1 MTTKLKYL
9 PLCILLVS
17 LAACSS
23 KDKHE
28 NNQAVES
35 QTQEDTVSLDAIN
48 EKSAIIVAKDK
59 LSADQSWQQAESKVL
74 FPDPKIFYPKQ
85 RESLDFSETPN
96 VVNDFSFL
104 KDYERVKSLLNLNR
118 DQIFVIGDKDRDTE
132 ENNVLLD
139 LSTDEYFKYANN
151 LAINYVR
158 YLKSPN
164 IQPKQEFE
172 KTQDYDNRVKQ
183 AQRDAE
189 NNAIDY
195 DVDLLQKALNR
206 SVEDISLA
214 LSNRAYHY
222 DPDTE
227 QLSLDLEQEDKNGSS
242 IVVSKILLK
251 VQPELAKL
259 IVENLTLLKMG
270 YVFNFH
276 DNKLNFEGVFFYFNQ
291 ISKANRSGDPVELR
305 ANITPVFKPIE
316 FKQKSVMHAVPA
328 SPEITEKLEATPFKD
343 VLKSPLWNFKFGLE
357 NYFSPEDLIKK
368 YQKQQEQEQ
377 VVSEPEQESSAL

>member
-28 NNQAVES
+28 NNQAIED
-35 QTQEDTVSLDAIN
+35 QTQENTVSLDAIN
-48 EKSAIIVAKDK
+48 EKSAVIIAKDK

-151 LAINYVR
+151 LAINYIR

-183 AQRDAE
+183 AQLDAE

-195 DVDLLQKALNR
+195 DVELLQKALNR

-227 QLSLDLEQEDKNGSS
+227 QLSLDLEQENKSGSS
-242 IVVSKILLK
+242 MVVSKILIK
-251 VQPELAKL
+251 VQPDLAKL

-276 DNKLNFEGVFFYFNQ
+276 DNKLHLEGIFFYFNQ
-291 ISKANRSGDPVELR
+291 ISKANRSGDPVEMR
-305 ANITPVFKPIE
+305 ANITPVFKPLE
-316 FKQKSVMHAVPA
+316 FKQKSAMHTLVA
-328 SPEITEKLEATPFKD
+328 SSELTDKLAATPFKNIMT
-343 VLKSPLWNFKFGLE
+343 SPLWNFKFGLE
-357 NYFSPEDLIKK
+357 NYLSPEDLIKK

-377 VVSEPEQESSAL
+377 VLSEPVQESSAL

>member
-1 MTTKLKYL
+1 MTMKLKYL
-9 PLCILLVS
+9 PLYILLVG

-48 EKSAIIVAKDK
+48 EKSAVIVAKDK
-59 LSADQSWQQAESKVL
+59 LSPDQSWQQAESKVL

-172 KTQDYDNRVKQ
+172 KTQDYDNRVKL
-183 AQRDAE
+183 AQQDAE

-195 DVDLLQKALNR
+195 DVELLQKALNR

-227 QLSLDLEQEDKNGSS
+227 QLSLDLEQENKSGSS
-242 IVVSKILLK
+242 VVVSKILFK

-270 YVFNFH
+270 YVFNFQ

-291 ISKANRSGDPVELR
+291 ISKANRSGDPVEMR
-305 ANITPVFKPIE
+305 ANITPVFKPLE
-316 FKQKSVMHAVPA
+316 FKQKSVMHALPA
-328 SPEITEKLEATPFKD
+328 SPEITEKLETTPFKD
-343 VLKSPLWNFKFGLE
+343 VLQSPLWNFKFGLE
-357 NYFSPEDLIKK
+357 NYLSPEDLIKK
-368 YQKQQEQEQ
+368 YQKQREQEQ